1 MKKRQNFL
9 PAWALSPIFGFFC
22 VFLVVAVLAGCKNQ
36 TGTVMKKGDPGLSGS
51 HKAGQE
57 VYKPLVEESVMRL
70 LAQDLQ
76 RSAGAAAMPGQA
88 PMKRV
93 CFVGV
98 ENKSAEEMGDF
109 REQMYE
115 MIDRAVSSQGQYIT
129 VGQRFVEP
137 AMRKERLRMDDLF
150 IPANQRSFQAV
161 MEQQNMPFDYL
172 LFAKL
177 TSGTTVDN
185 KDSQRDYML
194 TLELIHLQTGDS
206 LKEGCDLSKAYN
218 RSMGAKIRNR

>member
-1 MKKRQNFL
+1 MKTKQNFL
-9 PAWALSPIFGFFC
+9 LRWLHSPIFDFLC
-22 VFLVVAVLAGCKNQ
+22 VFLIVAVIAGCKSQ

-57 VYKPLVEESVMRL
+57 VYKPMVEEAVARL
-70 LAQDLQ
+70 LAQDMAY
-76 RSAGAAAMPGQA
+76 SAGSLAMPGTG
-88 PMKRV
+88 PMKKV

-98 ENKSAEEMGDF
+98 ENKSAEEMGDY

-115 MIDRAVSSQGQYIT
+115 MIDRAVTSHGQYVM
-129 VGQRFVEP
+129 VGHRFVNP
-137 AMRKERLRMDDLF
+137 ALHQAGVRVDDLF
-150 IPANQRSFQAV
+150 MPEPRRRFRAV

-194 TLELIHLQTGDS
+194 TLELINIETGAQC
-206 LKEGCDLSKAYN
+206 KEGCDLSKAYN
-218 RSMGAKIRNR
+218 RSLAAKVKNR